1 MCELKDLQSAEIG
14 EIAAALSVAQAE
26 INPAEKNA
34 TNPHL
39 KNKYA
44 NISAIY
50 DAVRDVLPKHG
61 LCVVQTMLP
70 TDGTRA
76 HVRTTLAHKS
86 GQWFASECVMPLDR
100 QGGAQ
105 GMGSAITYARRYS
118 LSAILGVVADEDDD
132 GNGAQGRNS
141 RAQAEKDRGQ
151 AKANNH
157 SPMSKAQSDALMAY
171 LTLKHGDNREAYLE
185 ELSEFFG
192 RKIGSSR
199 ELTKADVSDFL
210 DAISRGREAA

>member
-1 MCELKDLQSAEIG
+1 
-14 EIAAALSVAQAE
+14 
-26 INPAEKNA
+26 
-34 TNPHL
+34 
-39 KNKYA
+39 
-44 NISAIY
+44 
-50 DAVRDVLPKHG
+50 
-61 LCVVQTMLP
+61 
-70 TDGTRA
+70 
-76 HVRTTLAHKS
+76 
-86 GQWFASECVMPLDR
+86 
-100 QGGAQ
+100 
-105 GMGSAITYARRYS
+105 MGSAITYARRYS